1 MLKLL
6 LSNLK
11 AQMWHTIVQTNRTKE
26 QNLLKLVRVSPSSYL
41 QLLQAT
47 EGKKLCHVILH
58 VIITKRKQM
67 GRSLRNQKI
76 QEIITRH
83 TTSRYNSCCNAGSCS
98 NTSFGSN
105 SLVHSTVSLMEKKKN
120 QLKN

>member
-1 MLKLL
+1 MLKKLL

-11 AQMWHTIVQTNRTKE
+11 AQVWHTIAQTNRTKE

-47 EGKKLCHVILH
+47 EGKKLCHAILH

-67 GRSLRNQKI
+67 GRSLHNQKI

-83 TTSRYNSCCNAGSCS
+83 PTRQPVSRYTAAMLEVALTLPLNPI
-98 NTSFGSN
+98 
-105 SLVHSTVSLMEKKKN
+105 L
-120 QLKN
+120 